1 MAAVQHC
8 RNLVETGNCT
18 ASLRMSL
25 LVQKALSQKIKKIQA
40 EALKRFQE
48 VRTQTAQCEKK
59 SLFFL
64 IDKNSIFLQT
74 PSSPLHNELCRL
86 KVHQTAGRLGK
97 HWLHFYADLPFHPSW
112 NGFWCYSDMK
122 KRQDLIESGRLPRS
136 LSEIQTLSCHFT
148 ISSYK
153 YPAPSQHRNS
163 CL

>member
-1 MAAVQHC
+1 MW
-8 RNLVETGNCT
+8 
-18 ASLRMSL
+18 
-25 LVQKALSQKIKKIQA
+25 
-40 EALKRFQE
+40 
-48 VRTQTAQCEKK
+48 KK

-97 HWLHFYADLPFHPSW
+97 HWLHFYAELPFHPSW

-148 ISSYK
+148 ISSYQ

-163 CL
+163 CLWKSGSLTRNTKTKGPDSLLTCFSKPIAESSSWKEWWRHTTHSSNRSVMMCWQS